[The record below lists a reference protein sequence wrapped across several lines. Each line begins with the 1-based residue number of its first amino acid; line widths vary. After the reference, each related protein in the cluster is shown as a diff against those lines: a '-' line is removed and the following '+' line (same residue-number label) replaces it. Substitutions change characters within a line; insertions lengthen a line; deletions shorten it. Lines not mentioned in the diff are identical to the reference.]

1 VNNYTSLVDVLIKAE
16 TVGKPQHERVLV
28 LGKTPKVLLANGF
41 DDSPLV
47 MTGKVLSKAVFDHGI
62 STNILKRLP
71 NIIASPKCIF
81 KPANIGFT
89 DTVVVL
95 TIELNNLSPIVIPIR
110 KNQMIGRS
118 NKYNL
123 VASVYGK
130 QGPNPE
136 LKWKR
141 DGLLLWDSKT
151 SRLDKI

>member
-1 VNNYTSLVDVLIKAE
+1 MNNYTSLVDILIKDE
-16 TVGKPQHERVLV
+16 TIGKPQHERVLI
-28 LGKTPKVLLANGF
+28 LGNTPKVLLSNGF
-41 DDSPLV
+41 DELPLV

-71 NIIASPKCIF
+71 SIIANPKCIF
-81 KPANIGFT
+81 KSANIGFI
-89 DTVVVL
+89 DSVVVL
-95 TIELNNLSPIVIPIR
+95 TIELHNLSPIVIPIR

-118 NKYNL
+118 NKYNI

-136 LKWKR
+136 IKWKR

-151 SRLDKI
+151 GRLGKI